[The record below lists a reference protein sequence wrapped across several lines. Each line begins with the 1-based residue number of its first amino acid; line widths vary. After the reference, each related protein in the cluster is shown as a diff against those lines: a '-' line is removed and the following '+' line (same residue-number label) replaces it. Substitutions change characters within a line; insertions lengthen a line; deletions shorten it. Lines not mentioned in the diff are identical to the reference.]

1 MATKNQ
7 RANPFTAVGTP
18 ERRQA
23 VLLVMLLVV
32 VLAFTARLV
41 YVQVFAGPGL
51 AAAAVRDRSFTYTE
65 PALRGSIVDSAGT
78 VMAASAQTYRVVVN
92 RDAIPAYRT
101 WDADGEVTGYGA
113 AAAARDL
120 APILDRDVNTLGA
133 ELVGDDK
140 YSILARD
147 VAPEVWR
154 EIAALGIPG
163 VSAEETFERVYP
175 NGNTAGQILGWVNAE
190 GEGAAGLESTLNDRL
205 LGTDGE
211 FTVEIGATGQVIPTG
226 QNASTP
232 PVPGCDVRLTVN
244 ADLNWQAQ
252 TVVDDAVD
260 RYGAE
265 WGAAVVIDV
274 DTGRILALADSDVV
288 DPNDPGASRYTGSH
302 AVQDVYDPGS
312 TGKVLTVLSALE
324 EGVVTPTTSVEDPY
338 RLTTENGQTFRDH
351 TEHPD
356 QMLTTTG
363 VLAESANTGT
373 VNIGSR
379 MSDETRYEYMQR
391 LGWGERTG
399 MGMPGETAGILHHY
413 EDWDG
418 AMRYTTMFGQGVSVN
433 LLQNTAVFSTIA
445 NGGVRMPMSIVDGYD
460 CADGYDQVDPGDPV
474 QVVSEESSD
483 QMIRMLESVVTD
495 AGTGENA
502 AIEGYRIAG
511 KTGTAQMP
519 DANGELTQ
527 VAASFV
533 GIAPADDPQI
543 AVGVV
548 MYNPDTG
555 IYGGTIAAPVF
566 QEITA
571 FTLQSLGVPPSDEEA
586 EPYPLRPDDE

>member
-1 MATKNQ
+1 MTATRPGGNS
-7 RANPFTAVGTP
+7 FTAVGTP
-18 ERRQA
+18 ERRQI
-23 VLLVMLLVV
+23 VLLAMLLVV
-32 VLAFTARLV
+32 VLAFAGRLV

-51 AAAAVRDRSFTYTE
+51 AAAATNERSYSYTE
-65 PALRGSIVDSAGT
+65 PALRGSIVDSSGT
-78 VMAASAQTYRVVVN
+78 VLATSVQTYRVVVN
-92 RDAIPAYRT
+92 QDAIPAYLT
-101 WDADGEVTGYGA
+101 ADSEGEPTGYGA

-120 APILDRDVNTLGA
+120 APLLNRDVNALGA
-133 ELVGDDK
+133 ELVGQDR
-140 YSILARD
+140 YHILARE

-163 VSAEETFERVYP
+163 VSAEETFERAYP
-175 NGNTAGQILGWVNAE
+175 NGNTAGQIVGWVNDE
-190 GEGAAGLESTLNDRL
+190 GDGAAGLESTMNTRL
-205 LGTDGE
+205 LGADGE
-211 FTVEIGATGQVIPTG
+211 FTVEIGASGQVIPTG
-226 QNASTP
+226 HNASTP
-232 PVPGCDVRLTVN
+232 MVPGCDVHLTVD

-260 RYGAE
+260 QYGAE

-288 DPNDPGASRYTGSH
+288 DPNNPGASRYTGSH
-302 AVQDVYDPGS
+302 AVQDIFDPGS

-324 EGVVTPTTSVEDPY
+324 EGVVTPTTPIEDPY
-338 RLTTENGQTFRDH
+338 RLTTENGQTFHDH

-356 QMLTTTG
+356 QILTTTG

-373 VNIGSR
+373 VLIGER
-379 MSDETRYEYMQR
+379 MSDQTRFEYMQR

-418 AMRYTTMFGQGVSVN
+418 RQRYTTMFGQGVSVN
-433 LLQNTAVFSTIA
+433 LLQNTGVFSTIA
-445 NGGVRMPMSIVDGYD
+445 NGGVRMPLSIVDGYD
-460 CADGYDQVDPGDPV
+460 CADGYEQIDPGEPV

-495 AGTGENA
+495 AGTGESA

-519 DANGELTQ
+519 GDDGELTE

-566 QEITA
+566 HEITA
-571 FTLQSLGVPPSDEEA
+571 FALQSLGVPPSGEEA
-586 EPYPLRPDDE
+586 APYPLRPDDQ